1 MALSVVSYRYNKMR
15 NLQDSCPLIV
25 MRDDPNQLTPWLDD
39 WSDDDCREVQAMVDR
54 HDAVLKP
61 TPLTAE
67 QARDARRMWARWR
80 DHTTGNAYVL
90 YVQARHYDQKPMR
103 VLAYGKSVHQ
113 AVKRYY
119 RGIDNNCNHIWQC
132 TKVVAVYSCACDQTT
147 QAGDLLHGVAQASAP
162 W

>member
-1 MALSVVSYRYNKMR
+1 MTQLRAILYYIKMR

-25 MRDDPNQLTPWLDD
+25 MRDDPNQLTSWLDD
-39 WSDDDCREVQAMVDR
+39 WSDDDCRQVQAMVDR

-61 TPLTAE
+61 TPLTAG

-80 DHTTGNAYVL
+80 DHTNGNAYVL

-103 VLAYGKSVHQ
+103 VTAYGKSVHQ

-119 RGIDNNCNHIWQC
+119 RGIDNSCNHIWQC
-132 TKVVAVYSCACDQTT
+132 TKVVSVYTCANKLTA
-147 QAGDLLHGVAQASAP
+147 QAGDLLHGQAQDSAP